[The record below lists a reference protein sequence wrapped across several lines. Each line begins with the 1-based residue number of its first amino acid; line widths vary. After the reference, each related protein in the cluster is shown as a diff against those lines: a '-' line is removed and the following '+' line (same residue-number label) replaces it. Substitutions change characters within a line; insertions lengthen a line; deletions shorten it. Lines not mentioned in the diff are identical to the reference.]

1 MCQHIGVGPV
11 WLVWFWPEPFF
22 TPKVLPSMMFD
33 LIQQFELILWMIVTS
48 DYFRDSNSS
57 SVLVQFDKQPENL
70 CITTKI
76 PEYLWQWVGT
86 NLFHFKGG
94 LYLVVVKILLKVP
107 KNTEVSWHQLM

>member
-1 MCQHIGVGPV
+1 
-11 WLVWFWPEPFF
+11 
-22 TPKVLPSMMFD
+22 MMFD

-86 NLFHFKGG
+86 NLLHFKGG
-94 LYLVVVKILLKVP
+94 LYLLVVEYFSRYPKIQKLAG
-107 KNTEVSWHQLM
+107 TSSCS

>member
-1 MCQHIGVGPV
+1 
-11 WLVWFWPEPFF
+11 
-22 TPKVLPSMMFD
+22 MMFD

-48 DYFRDSNSS
+48 DYFRGFQFI
-57 SVLVQFDKQPENL
+57 LQFDKQPENL

-94 LYLVVVKILLKVP
+94 LYLVVVEYFSRYPKIQKLAG
-107 KNTEVSWHQLM
+107 TS